1 MAEALRREVRAQEV
15 AARAP
20 DAGGR
25 APYLRIR
32 RLTKRFGAFTAL
44 RDVSL
49 DVFPGEFV
57 CFLGPSGCGKT
68 TLLRAIAGLDP
79 QTAGTIEQGGRDIS
93 ALPPGRRDFGIVFQ
107 SYALFPNLTA
117 AQNVAYG
124 LENRRMAR
132 AEVERRVRE
141 LLALVGL
148 PDQGPKYP
156 SQLSGGQQ
164 QRVAVAR
171 ALATSPTL
179 FLLDE
184 PLSAL
189 DAKVRV
195 HLRQE
200 ISQLQRRLG
209 ITTIMVTHDQEEA
222 LTMADRI
229 VVMNQGAI
237 EQVGTPLEIYRAPAS
252 AFVAD
257 FVGTMN
263 FLPAVAARPGTV
275 RVGAIELAAAVAV
288 AAEAPVTLAI
298 RPEDVRL
305 RASPGGDHSLAARVA
320 AVTFLGSFF
329 RVDLTGEALGE
340 IRVRAD
346 VAVEAARELALSEG
360 QTLWLSMPAAA
371 LRVYEGTAD
380 PDGAGARARPDDP
393 RPAGG

>member
-1 MAEALRREVRAQEV
+1 VAEALRREDRAQEV

-20 DAGGR
+20 DAAGR

-79 QTAGTIEQGGRDIS
+79 QTEGTVEQDGRDVS
-93 ALPPGRRDFGIVFQ
+93 ALPPERRDFGIVFQ

-124 LENRRMAR
+124 LENRRLAR
-132 AEVERRVRE
+132 AEIQRRVQE

-148 PDQGPKYP
+148 PEQGAKYP

-171 ALATSPTL
+171 ALATSPGL

-200 ISQLQRRLG
+200 IAQLQRRLG

-229 VVMNQGAI
+229 VVMNHGAI
-237 EQVGTPLEIYRAPAS
+237 EQVGTPLEVYRAPAS

-257 FVGTMN
+257 FIGTMN
-263 FLPAVAARPGTV
+263 FLSAVATGPGAV
-275 RVGAIELAAAVAV
+275 RVGAVELAV
-288 AAEAPVTLAI
+288 AAPLAAGTPVTLAI

-305 RASPGGDHSLAARVA
+305 RTSPDGDGALPAQVGAMAFV
-320 AVTFLGSFF
+320 GSFF
-329 RVDLTGEALGE
+329 RVELTGESLGGA
-340 IRVRAD
+340 RVRAD
-346 VAVEAARELALSEG
+346 VGVEAAQALALRDG
-360 QTLWLSMPAAA
+360 QAVWLSLPAAA
-371 LRVYEGTAD
+371 LRVYQTAPAVAD
-380 PDGAGARARPDDP
+380 ALAGALPP
-393 RPAGG
+393 GG

>member
-1 MAEALRREVRAQEV
+1 MANGSGAQ
-15 AARAP
+15 
-20 DAGGR
+20 
-25 APYLRIR
+25 PYLRIR
-32 RLTKRFGAFTAL
+32 KVDKYFGGFQAL
-44 RDVSL
+44 RNVSL

-79 QTAGTIEQGGRDIS
+79 QTTGTIEQGGRDIS

-124 LENRRMAR
+124 LENRRMPR
-132 AEVERRVRE
+132 AEIERRVRE

-237 EQVGTPLEIYRAPAS
+237 EQVGTPLEIYRTPAS

-257 FVGTMN
+257 FIGTMN
-263 FLPAVAARPGTV
+263 FLPAVVARPGAL
-275 RVGAIELAAAVAV
+275 RVGRVEVEAATE
-288 AAEAPVTLAI
+288 AAPGTEVTLAI
-298 RPEDVRL
+298 RPEDVR
-305 RASPGGDHSLAARVA
+305 V
-320 AVTFLGSFF
+320 
-329 RVDLTGEALGE
+329 
-340 IRVRAD
+340 
-346 VAVEAARELALSEG
+346 
-360 QTLWLSMPAAA
+360 
-371 LRVYEGTAD
+371 
-380 PDGAGARARPDDP
+380 
-393 RPAGG
+393 

>member
-1 MAEALRREVRAQEV
+1 MTG
-15 AARAP
+15 AAGAP
-20 DAGGR
+20 APSATPAGR
-25 APYLRIR
+25 APYLRIT
-32 RLTKRFGAFTAL
+32 RLTKRFGAFTAV

-79 QTAGTIEQGGRDIS
+79 QTTGTIEQGGRDIS
-93 ALPPGRRDFGIVFQ
+93 ALPPERRDFGIVFQ

-124 LENRRMAR
+124 LENRRMPR

-257 FVGTMN
+257 FIGTMN
-263 FLPAVAARPGTV
+263 FLPAVVARPGTA
-275 RVGAIELAAAVAV
+275 RLGAIEMAVAAAVAPGT
-288 AAEAPVTLAI
+288 PVTLAI

-305 RASPGGDHSLAARVA
+305 RASPGGDHPLAARVG

-329 RVDLTGEALGE
+329 RIDLTGEALGE
-340 IRVRAD
+340 IHVRAD

-360 QTLWLSMPAAA
+360 QALWLSLPAPA
-371 LRVYEGTAD
+371 LRVYAGTPAAD
-380 PDGAGARARPDDP
+380 VAGARARPDDLLP
-393 RPAGG
+393 TGG